1 MVDEI
6 RVGSLVA
13 ISIVISITIIILC
26 SFKLFFAAQSSPS
39 QMNNSHITLDL
50 PATSYIST
58 TISSPSD
65 PERILK
71 DAYNSNA
78 LEEIDRCLRKEY
90 YYFHGGYEI
99 AKPFCADN
107 MALLKKS
114 CENPQTYIQA
124 CENEIFKS
132 YLQHNVI

>member
-78 LEEIDRCLRKEY
+78 LEEIDRCLGKEH
-90 YYFHGGYEI
+90 YFHGGYGND
-99 AKPFCADN
+99 KPFCADT

-114 CENPQTYIQA
+114 CEDPQTYVQA

-132 YLQHNVI
+132 YLQQNAI